1 MVNVEAVALAAG
13 LLLGVMAV
21 FQLALALGVGWGS
34 FAYGGRAVRDDGT
47 LLPAY
52 RVSSVIAV
60 FVLVLCAGVILTR
73 GGVIGTSGDST
84 VVTVLSWVV
93 VVLMA
98 INTPMNLMGKHWI
111 EKYLF
116 GGITIALVVLC
127 SIVALAGP
135 S

>member
-1 MVNVEAVALAAG
+1 MNVETIAVAAG
-13 LLLGVMAV
+13 LLLGAMAV
-21 FQLALALGVGWGS
+21 FQLALALGVGWGA
-34 FAYGGRAVRDDGT
+34 FAYGGRAVRDDGM

-52 RVSSVIAV
+52 RLSSAV
-60 FVLVLCAGVILTR
+60 AAVVLLLCAGVILTR

-84 VVTVLSWVV
+84 VVTVLSWGVV
-93 VVLMA
+93 LLMA
-98 INTPMNLMGKHWI
+98 INTPLNLMGRHWI

-116 GGITIALVVLC
+116 GGITIVLVLLC